1 MEKINQLASAPPRR
15 VIDASRSAEVE
26 KQTMD
31 VKNQLKEVLKRNGMY
46 VGSSRAASIL
56 RELADEWGD

>member
-15 VIDASRSAEVE
+15 VIDASRSADVE
-26 KQTMD
+26 NQAMD

-46 VGSSRAASIL
+46 VGSSHAASIL
-56 RELADEWGD
+56 RELADEWDD